1 MFYYKEIDGS
11 EYSFHLQVS
20 SKKYPEKFKEN
31 GRRTLRRK
39 CQNYK
44 IELERLSSKCQYDNF
59 QNCINIL
66 FSNHCRHCKK
76 CEKKITIRKPK
87 KLFLNYVQCLVEK
100 EWWEKLVLIK
110 VDHSW
115 KRKDDPNQLM
125 AIDQEMSR
133 RRS

>member
-76 CEKKITIRKPK
+76 CEKKNNNK
-87 KLFLNYVQCLVEK
+87 KAQKVVPELCPVSCGK
-100 EWWEKLVLIK
+100 RMMGKIGIK
-110 VDHSW
+110 VDHS
-115 KRKDDPNQLM
+115 
-125 AIDQEMSR
+125 
-133 RRS
+133 